1 MVSDGV
7 LHSVVMCDVPFS
19 AVMLQLVVLKRGT
32 GLLGL
37 KIVGGV
43 DHVCR
48 PFGDGEPGIFVSRV
62 SGGLSNS
69 FVVRGNFSN

>member
-1 MVSDGV
+1 MQCTLS
-7 LHSVVMCDVPFS
+7 S
-19 AVMLQLVVLKRGT
+19 AVLLQLVVLQRGT

-62 SGGLSNS
+62 SG
-69 FVVRGNFSN
+69 RD